1 MTSHLKRS
9 VTFTDTEAG
18 RIIPRSTI
26 SLDTEPLRK
35 PRGFAR
41 RANVT
46 PVVSITGLVL
56 VQTPYPTSPYH
67 IRRQATHGW
76 RLINWKELYAYKDLL
91 YFLVLRD
98 VKAIYA
104 QTVMGFGWA
113 IIRPLFSMVVFTVI
127 FGGLADVPSDGVPY
141 AAFSFAALLPW
152 TYFSTA
158 MSNSTNSL
166 VNNATMLSKVYFPR
180 LIIPLTPVLAG
191 LVDFCVAFVILA
203 GLMVWYG
210 IVPTVSAVFLPLLIV
225 LMILSAAGVG
235 LWLSAMAIQYRDVKY
250 GVMFLGQLLMY
261 AAPVVWPVSL
271 ITEKLPVWG
280 ETVRL
285 LYGLYPMAGVIEG
298 FRASLLGTTPM
309 PWDLIGMS
317 TVSALLL
324 VLTGMLYFRRQE
336 RTFADVA

>member
-1 MTSHLKRS
+1 
-9 VTFTDTEAG
+9 
-18 RIIPRSTI
+18 
-26 SLDTEPLRK
+26 
-35 PRGFAR
+35 
-41 RANVT
+41 
-46 PVVSITGLVL
+46 
-56 VQTPYPTSPYH
+56 
-67 IRRQATHGW
+67 
-76 RLINWKELYAYKDLL
+76 
-91 YFLVLRD
+91 
-98 VKAIYA
+98 
-104 QTVMGFGWA
+104 MGFGWA

-141 AAFSFAALLPW
+141 AVFSFAALLPW

-166 VNNATMLSKVYFPR
+166 VNNAAMLSKVYFPR

-250 GVMFLGQLLMY
+250 GVLFLGQLLMY